1 MTSQRR
7 DKQPEDERREPS
19 AVFAELD
26 AGELGDAIL
35 TARNALAQLD
45 ARVGELMWSHGFR
58 SLTACYMDRQLP
70 LDELQE
76 KLAHLNEHFPPV
88 KASMNEALAARDII
102 RRGRTI
108 PCAATA
114 HSDPALG
121 EASASDPM
129 ADYPPSRPTDDLDS
143 TWA

>member
-26 AGELGDAIL
+26 TGELGDAIL
-35 TARNALAQLD
+35 IVRNALAELD
-45 ARVGELMWSHGFR
+45 DRIGDLMWSSGFR
-58 SLTACYMDRQLP
+58 SLTACYLQRQLP
-70 LDELQE
+70 LDELE
-76 KLAHLNEHFPPV
+76 GKLAHLSEHFPPV
-88 KASMNEALAARDII
+88 TASMNKALAVRDVI